1 VADPPPTA
9 KSIFSKKIVW
19 PLGVARPTQGPPF
32 GRGVAS
38 ATLDR
43 LAFSHPHGQTAALG
57 GGPATHPKG
66 HLKKKK
72 KKQIIN
78 IIFLNIKKIISL
90 KRSSSRTGYT
100 SVQNGLE
107 RIPFLEKF
115 QMAFNI

>member
-19 PLGVARPTQGPPF
+19 PLGVARPPQVPPF

-43 LAFSHPHGQTAALG
+43 PAFSHPHGQTAALG

-72 KKQIIN
+72 KKN
-78 IIFLNIKKIISL
+78 KKQKKNKLLIL
-90 KRSSSRTGYT
+90 
-100 SVQNGLE
+100 
-107 RIPFLEKF
+107 FF
-115 QMAFNI
+115 